1 MILIKPI
8 TKNRIAFEALKILK
22 SNRSVFWILNCLDYY
37 TFFKPYYVIYSF
49 QHLILEIIL

>member
-8 TKNRIAFEALKILK
+8 TRNQTALEALKILK
-22 SNRSVFWILNCLDYY
+22 SKRSVFWILNCLDSY
-37 TFFKPYYVIYSF
+37 TFFKPYYVMYSF

>member
-8 TKNRIAFEALKILK
+8 NKNRIAFEALKILK
-22 SNRSVFWILNCLDYY
+22 SNKSVFWILNRFDFYI
-37 TFFKPYYVIYSF
+37 FFKPYYVLYRF